1 MFLKCVKRDKQAM
14 TLLQGSDVFMEI
26 NRQREALFYPSMCLF
41 RVVHQRL
48 SNPGCVSGTAA
59 EVELDRAFQAHVQEK
74 PSSLEPLQ
82 EPLLRAGRLSSAFYQ
97 RFCFTGYKK
106 GLTEVALPTGEVW
119 KLHKL

>member
-1 MFLKCVKRDKQAM
+1 M

-26 NRQREALFYPSMCLF
+26 NRQTEALFYPSMCLF

-59 EVELDRAFQAHVQEK
+59 EVELDRAFQAHVQRETTVLGA
-74 PSSLEPLQ
+74 SA
-82 EPLLRAGRLSSAFYQ
+82 RAPAESRRLSSAFYQ

-106 GLTEVALPTGEVW
+106 GVDRSCLAHRGGVEAP
-119 KLHKL
+119 